1 MSPTTKAV
9 NNKSSGGVGS
19 CGLPVAEI
27 VLYAVGFCCPAAYS
41 IYCVYVASLEN
52 EIELLGGKQNAS
64 ALIGRRM
71 DSTDFEWTFWKTWF
85 KNGLFSCFLGHV
97 IVSSIVRRCLPKYK
111 KECFLAYSLLSL
123 YCVIGLKPLALLT
136 LHSLLF
142 YAAAVLRSKLLCWG
156 LGTFLV
162 ATLNSSLFR
171 VLQYRLSGSE
181 STYYLTLSITAISI
195 LRQLS
200 FSLEVC
206 RRKDKRVC
214 SVVDLFVYNFYIPLA
229 FLGPVVTY
237 DTFQEHFNNTPV
249 VDRAVRV
256 CWYICRVTA
265 WAVITELA
273 CYFLYFCALEQNTPL
288 FESLPPLVVAGIGYL
303 QGHFLHVKY
312 VIFYGLTSALA
323 ILDGLETPPLPR
335 CVSTCYSFRT
345 TWKYFDSGLNIFL
358 VRYVYIPMGGS
369 RKGLLWQLLGSAACF
384 TFVCY
389 WHGGHDNIVM
399 WSVFNWAGIVA
410 ESLGTALIKTNT
422 AKTYLNTHSL
432 RNQRRMKAAMFAP
445 VATLLIINN
454 LVFVGGRQ
462 AGSVYF
468 HKLLTSNFPV
478 GTLGLLFSM
487 YCSVQLIF
495 ELERLFYKKSK
506 TE

>member
-1 MSPTTKAV
+1 MSPTRAA
-9 NNKSSGGVGS
+9 NHKSSGGAGS
-19 CGLPVAEI
+19 FGGAGSSSLPAAEMM
-27 VLYAVGFCCPAAYS
+27 LYAVGFCCPAAYS
-41 IYCVYVASLEN
+41 IYSVYVASREN

-64 ALIGRRM
+64 AFLGRRM
-71 DSTDFEWTFWKTWF
+71 DTTDFEWTFWKTWF
-85 KNGLFSCFLGHV
+85 KNGLFTCFLGHV
-97 IVSSIVRRCLPKYK
+97 IVSIMVRRFLSKFK
-111 KECFLAYSLLSL
+111 RECFLAYSLLAL
-123 YCVIGLKPLALLT
+123 HCVIGFKPLALLT

-171 VLQYRLSGSE
+171 VLQYRLAGSE
-181 STYYLTLSITAISI
+181 STYYLVLSITAISV
-195 LRQLS
+195 LRLLS

-206 RRKDKRVC
+206 RRKDKKVC
-214 SVVDLFVYNFYIPLA
+214 SVMDLFVYNFYIPLA

-237 DTFQEHFNNTPV
+237 DTFQEHFNTPV
-249 VDRAVRV
+249 VDRARPRRA
-256 CWYICRVTA
+256 CWYICRVTV

-273 CYFLYFCALEQNTPL
+273 CHFLYFCALEHNAPL
-288 FESLPPLVVAGIGYL
+288 FESLPPVVVAGIGYL

-323 ILDGLETPPLPR
+323 MLDGVETPRLP
-335 CVSTCYSFRT
+335 
-345 TWKYFDSGLNIFL
+345 
-358 VRYVYIPMGGS
+358 RYVYIPMGGS
-369 RKGLLWQLLGSAACF
+369 RKGLLWQLIGSAACF
-384 TFVCY
+384 TFVCF
-389 WHGGHDNIVM
+389 WHGGHDNIIM
-399 WSVFNWAGIVA
+399 WSVFNWLGILA
-410 ESLGTALIKTNT
+410 ESVGSALLKTDT
-422 AKTYLNTHSL
+422 AKLHLNTCSL
-432 RNQRRMKAAMFAP
+432 RNQRRLKAAIFAP

-468 HKLLTSNFPV
+468 HKLLKSNFPL

-495 ELERLFYKKSK
+495 ELERLFYSK
-506 TE
+506 NKTD

>member
-1 MSPTTKAV
+1 MM
-9 NNKSSGGVGS
+9 
-19 CGLPVAEI
+19 
-27 VLYAVGFCCPAAYS
+27 LYTVGFCCPAAYS
-41 IYCVYVASLEN
+41 IYSVYAVSREN
-52 EIELLGGKQNAS
+52 ELELLGGKQNAS
-64 ALIGRRM
+64 TFLGRRM
-71 DSTDFEWTFWKTWF
+71 DTMDFEWTFWKTWF

-97 IVSSIVRRCLPKYK
+97 IVSIMVRRFLPNFKR
-111 KECFLAYSLLSL
+111 ECFLAYSLLAL
-123 YCVIGLKPLALLT
+123 YCVIGFKPLALLT

-171 VLQYRLSGSE
+171 VLQYRLAGSE
-181 STYYLTLSITAISI
+181 STYYLVLSITAISV
-195 LRQLS
+195 LRLLS

-206 RRKDKRVC
+206 RRKDKKVC
-214 SVVDLFVYNFYIPLA
+214 SVMDLFVYNFYIPLA

-237 DTFQEHFNNTPV
+237 DTFQEHFNTPV
-249 VDRAVRV
+249 VDRARPRCA
-256 CWYICRVTA
+256 CWYICRVTV
-265 WAVITELA
+265 WAFITELA
-273 CYFLYFCALEQNTPL
+273 CHFLYFCALEHNAPL
-288 FESLPPLVVAGIGYL
+288 FESSPPVVVAGIGYL

-323 ILDGLETPPLPR
+323 MLDGVGTPTLPR

-369 RKGLLWQLLGSAACF
+369 RKGLLWQLIGSTACF
-384 TFVCY
+384 TFVCF
-389 WHGGHDNIVM
+389 WHGGHDNIIM
-399 WSVFNWAGIVA
+399 WSVFNWLGILA
-410 ESLGTALIKTNT
+410 ESIGSALLKTDT
-422 AKTYLNTHSL
+422 AKLHLNTCSL
-432 RNQRRMKAAMFAP
+432 RNQRRLKAAIFAP

-462 AGSVYF
+462 AGFIYF
-468 HKLLTSNFPV
+468 HKLLISNFPL

-495 ELERLFYKKSK
+495 ELERLFYNK
-506 TE
+506 TKMD

>member
-1 MSPTTKAV
+1 MSPTKAA
-9 NNKSSGGVGS
+9 NHKNSSGPGS
-19 CGLPVAEI
+19 QSLPAAEI
-27 VLYAVGFCCPAAYS
+27 ILYTVGFCCPAAYS
-41 IYCVYVASLEN
+41 IYCVYMVSLEN
-52 EIELLGGKQNAS
+52 EIELLGGKQNVS
-64 ALIGRRM
+64 AFLGRRM
-71 DSTDFEWTFWKTWF
+71 DATDFEWIFWKTWF

-97 IVSSIVRRCLPKYK
+97 IVSSMVKRFIPKSK
-111 KECFLAYSLLSL
+111 KECILAYSFLSL

-171 VLQYRLSGSE
+171 VLQYKLAGSE
-181 STYYLTLSITAISI
+181 STYYLVLSITAISI
-195 LRQLS
+195 LRQVS
-200 FSLEVC
+200 FSLDVC
-206 RRKDKRVC
+206 RRKDKKVC
-214 SVVDLFVYNFYIPLA
+214 SIVDLLVYNFYIPLV

-237 DTFQEHFNNTPV
+237 DTFQEHFKDTPV
-249 VDRAVRV
+249 VDRARVVRV

-273 CYFLYFCALEQNTPL
+273 CHFLYFCALEQNTAL
-288 FESLPPLVVAGIGYL
+288 FESLPPVVVAGIGYM

-312 VIFYGLTSALA
+312 VIFYGLTTALA
-323 ILDGLETPPLPR
+323 MLDGVETPPLPR
-335 CVSTCYSFRT
+335 
-345 TWKYFDSGLNIFL
+345 
-358 VRYVYIPMGGS
+358 YVYIPLGGS
-369 RKGLLWQLLGSAACF
+369 RKGLMWQLLGSAACF
-384 TFVCY
+384 AFVCF
-389 WHGGHDNIVM
+389 WHGGHDNIIM
-399 WSVFNWAGIVA
+399 WSVFNWAGIVV
-410 ESLGTALIKTNT
+410 ESLGAAFIKTST
-422 AKTYLNTHSL
+422 AQTYLKTFSL
-432 RNQRRMKAAMFAP
+432 RNLRRMKAAMFAP

-468 HKLLTSNFPV
+468 HKLLTYNFPM

-495 ELERLFYKKSK
+495 ELERVFYKKSK
-506 TE
+506 TD